1 MMSKFIG
8 IGAVVAILLV
18 GGFFIFNNHRIDP
31 GNAGI
36 LVNYAA
42 GSSAGKPVITPL
54 QTGQYIFINPFSGK
68 QLVEYPIAQQQ
79 LVLSSR
85 GEEGEISGDSTVPCQ
100 MSGGGV
106 LHIGLT
112 VTWQVNSQH
121 PEILYLKKPG
131 FPLTSS
137 LNNDVNT
144 TLVYGAVRGDLLDV
158 CTHYAWQDILG
169 DGTTASKSDNLKQ
182 DLYNDLQRD
191 LGVDGIVINQVFL
204 QERIPDSTIQA
215 VLNAKNQAAQ
225 SAYLAQKAQYEA
237 NAAIATAQ
245 GQAKAIQIINEQLAK
260 SPEYIQYLIATKWDG
275 KMPTYLATNGQSN
288 PVLAALGQGK

>member
-1 MMSKFIG
+1 MMSKIIG
-8 IGAVVAILLV
+8 IGVAAVILLV

-42 GSSAGKPVITPL
+42 GSTAGKPVITPL
-54 QTGQYIFINPFSGK
+54 QTGQYVWINPFSGK

-79 LVLSSR
+79 LVLASR
-85 GEEGEISGDSTVPCQ
+85 DTEGEISGNSTIPCQ

-106 LHIGLT
+106 LSIGLT
-112 VTWQVNSQH
+112 VTWQVNSAH

-144 TLVYGAVRGDLLDV
+144 TIVYGAVRSDTLDT
-158 CTHYAWQDILG
+158 CTHFTWQQILG
-169 DGTTASKSDNLKQ
+169 DGTGPSQSDTFKAQLLSTLQQ
-182 DLYNDLQRD
+182 DL
-191 LGVDGIVINQVFL
+191 GTDGILVNQVFVN
-204 QERIPDSTIQA
+204 ERTPDSTIQA

-237 NAAIATAQ
+237 NAAVATAQ
-245 GQAKAIQIINEQLAK
+245 GQAKAIEVINSELAK
-260 SPEYIQYLIATKWDG
+260 SPEYVQYLIATKWDG
-275 KMPTYLATNGQSN
+275 HLPQYEANGSQSSS
-288 PVLAALGQGK
+288 PILSALGGK